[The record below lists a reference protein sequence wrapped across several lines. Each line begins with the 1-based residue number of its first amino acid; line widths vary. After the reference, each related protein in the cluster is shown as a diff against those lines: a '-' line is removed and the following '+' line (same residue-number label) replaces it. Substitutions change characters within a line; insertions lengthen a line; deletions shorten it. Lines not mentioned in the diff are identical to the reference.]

1 MMCENQTTLQ
11 GLMHPTLSLCNI
23 STLLHAQI
31 NIFVVCGIW
40 DVSFPPP
47 GFLDIALN
55 GYPISWSLSYR
66 VV

>member
-11 GLMHPTLSLCNI
+11 GLMHPNLSLCNI

-31 NIFVVCGIW
+31 NIFVECGIW

-47 GFLDIALN
+47 SFLDIALN